1 MGAPEDW
8 DELSESLL
16 ERNPVLELESISV
29 QPAGNWLETVARI
42 ADEISDSTV
51 LVGYSMGARL
61 ALGVALEFPEKLSG
75 LLLISGSPG
84 LESDDARQQRW
95 VNDKTIADQIESLSD
110 RTDKIHFLHQWY
122 KQSVFSSATQQIRD
136 TEVEVKTIRASDR
149 WPLILRTLSVSKQPN
164 YWPRLQ
170 ELSMP
175 VTIVVGEED
184 RKYNDI
190 AKRMIDEVT
199 RHNGSAG
206 IELQVVE
213 QCGHIVHREQRE
225 RLAAIILQFTTRDQ

>member
-1 MGAPEDW
+1 
-8 DELSESLL
+8 
-16 ERNPVLELESISV
+16 
-29 QPAGNWLETVARI
+29 
-42 ADEISDSTV
+42 
-51 LVGYSMGARL
+51 
-61 ALGVALEFPEKLSG
+61 
-75 LLLISGSPG
+75 
-84 LESDDARQQRW
+84 
-95 VNDKTIADQIESLSD
+95 
-110 RTDKIHFLHQWY
+110 
-122 KQSVFSSATQQIRD
+122 
-136 TEVEVKTIRASDR
+136 
-149 WPLILRTLSVSKQPN
+149 
-164 YWPRLQ
+164 
-170 ELSMP
+170 MP